1 MLVPQASALAL
12 ATALASGAP
21 IPPGGGREAFT
32 LAPMQSRRHEIALE
46 AGQFLQ
52 ATVHQLDLDVVLR
65 LLGPDGT
72 VLEERFDSSEGPV
85 GMEPA
90 SLQATV
96 AGVYAIEVHAPE
108 DVERPGRYEVESQAP
123 RPPDSRDRKRREA
136 ERLMEVGGRFMGPRA
151 GGRRRNRPDREQVVA
166 AYGAYREVLPLWEE
180 LGESCWEAEAR
191 SCFALLQVWS
201 SEEESIDNFIRAL
214 DLWQACDDDR
224 YKFIETVLYTGRAME
239 RWSRLHEAA
248 ETLEFGLLLARAEQ
262 DRVLTSHF
270 LITLCSLYGQLG
282 DTIRALEVGEE
293 GLALV
298 RALGH
303 PPRTAVVLTNLAEAH
318 YRRGALQKA
327 SDLALEA
334 LTLRREIGE
343 ELGLQT
349 TLATLA
355 DIYQALGEPE
365 VALSYLD
372 EASAVVAKLGPGST
386 AYSSVSAA
394 NVLRGMGK
402 PAEAR
407 ARLLRDME
415 IRRNSMPPRVELRAR
430 LALAALFLDEGDA
443 SGARPHVDQTLKVEG
458 TIGDP
463 LVRADALDLRGRIDL
478 MAGELP
484 AADEA
489 LAQGLAIRRQVGDRL
504 GEAGTLFFHAQV
516 ARAAGNLP
524 ETRRRLEEARA
535 VVAAQRAVFMSPN
548 LRATWGSTVR
558 EIEAAY
564 VAVLMEQNA
573 AAPDRGLDALAFE
586 ASEAASARSLLDML
600 GERGEPAAGS
610 TVARERAARERL
622 TGALDRQMRARAGGA
637 PQAAVAALA
646 QEVRDL
652 SSEHERLASELRA
665 KDPRL
670 RQSAEPL
677 RLAAIQQSVL
687 DDETTLLEFFL
698 GTERGYAWVVTRSR
712 IHSYELPA
720 RARIDGAVDAVRSA
734 LAAPPRPGGGPQR
747 AAEALRRLAA
757 MVLPKDRSALRG
769 SRLVVVADG
778 SLHYVPFAALPDT
791 SGDPLLMRFEI
802 ANAPSASVAA
812 ELRRELSGRAPA
824 PLAIAALADPVFD
837 ADDARLPGPQARPV
851 PDATLQRATRDFG
864 FQNGRL
870 PRLPFSR
877 REAAALVA
885 LAPASSTA
893 RLDFDANLDAAQS
906 SDLASYRY
914 LHFATHGLLNDARPE
929 LSGLV
934 LSLVDGKGR
943 PRRGLLT
950 APDVSTLRLGA
961 ELVVLSSCRSA
972 MGREVRGEGLMGL
985 TRAFMQAGAPRV
997 VASLWPVDDLAS
1009 SELMTRLYGGLLGS
1023 RKLAPAAAL
1032 REAQL
1037 GMLRH
1042 RRWKAPYYWAA
1053 FQLQGEWR

>member
-1 MLVPQASALAL
+1 MTLPPAAALVL

-21 IPPGGGREAFT
+21 IPPGGGRETFS
-32 LAPMQSRRHEIALE
+32 LEPMQSRRHQIALQ

-52 ATVHQLDLDVVLR
+52 ATVHQLDIDVVLR

-72 VLEERFDSSEGPV
+72 VLEARFDSSEGPV

-96 AGVYAIEVHAPE
+96 SGVYAIEVHAPE
-108 DVERPGRYEVESQAP
+108 DVEGPGRYELESQPP
-123 RPPDSRDRKRREA
+123 RQPDARDLKRREA

-151 GGRRRNRPDREQVVA
+151 GGRRRNRPGYEQVVGA
-166 AYGAYREVLPLWEE
+166 QRAYRDVLPFWQE
-180 LGESCWEAEAR
+180 LGETCWEAEAR
-191 SCFALLQVWS
+191 SCFALNQMWS
-201 SEEESIDNFIRAL
+201 SEEASIDNFVRSL
-214 DLWQACDDDR
+214 DLWQACGDDG

-239 RWSRLHEAA
+239 RWSRLREAA
-248 ETLEFGLLLARAEQ
+248 ETLELGLGLARTRKDQ
-262 DRVLTSHF
+262 VLASHF
-270 LITLCSLYGQLG
+270 LGTLSSVYGQLG
-282 DTIRALEVGEE
+282 DQTRAIETGEE
-293 GLALV
+293 SLALV

-303 PPRTAVVLTNLAEAH
+303 KPRAAVALTNLAQAH

-327 SDLALEA
+327 SDLALQA
-334 LTLRREIGE
+334 LELRREIGE

-349 TLATLA
+349 TLTTLA
-355 DIYQALGEPE
+355 EIYQALGEPE

-372 EASAVVAKLGPGST
+372 EASAVVAQLGPGT
-386 AYSSVSAA
+386 AAYSSVSAA
-394 NVLRGMGK
+394 NVLRGIGK

-407 ARLLRDME
+407 ARLLRDLE
-415 IRRNSMPPRVELRAR
+415 LRRNSVQPRVELRAR

-443 SGARPHVDQTLKVEG
+443 SGARPHVDRTLEVEG

-478 MAGELP
+478 MAGELL

-489 LAQGLAIRRQVGDRL
+489 LAQSLAIRRQVGDRL
-504 GEAGTLFFHAQV
+504 GEAGTLFLHAEV
-516 ARAAGNLP
+516 SRAAGNLE

-564 VAVLMEQNA
+564 VAVLMEQHA
-573 AAPDRGLDALAFE
+573 RAPDRALDALAFE
-586 ASEAASARSLLDML
+586 ASDAASARSLLDML
-600 GERGEPAAGS
+600 GERGEPAAG
-610 TVARERAARERL
+610 TTAGRERAARERL

-637 PQAAVAALA
+637 SPSAEAALE

-652 SSEHERLASELRA
+652 SSEYERLASELRA
-665 KDPRL
+665 NDSRPR
-670 RQSAEPL
+670 QGSEPL
-677 RLAAIQQSVL
+677 RLAAIQQNLL

-698 GTERGYAWVVTRSR
+698 GTERGYAWVVTRGR

-720 RARIDGAVDAVRSA
+720 RARIDAAVDAVRSA
-734 LAAPPRPGGGPQR
+734 LAAPPRPSGGRQR
-747 AAEALRRLAA
+747 AADALRQLAG
-757 MVLPKDRSALRG
+757 MVLPRDRSVLRG

-778 SLHYVPFAALPDT
+778 SLHYVPFAALPDI
-791 SGDPLLMRFEI
+791 SGDPLLVRFEI

-812 ELRRELSGRAPA
+812 ELRRELSGRTPA

-837 ADDARLPGPQARPV
+837 ADDARLPGPQARPE
-851 PDATLQRATRDFG
+851 PDTTLQRATRDFG
-864 FQNGRL
+864 FRNGRL

-885 LAPASSTA
+885 LAPVSSTA

-906 SDLASYRY
+906 SDLASYRF
-914 LHFATHGLLNDARPE
+914 LHFATHGLLNDTRPE

-943 PRRGLLT
+943 PRPGLLT
-950 APDVSTLRLGA
+950 APDVSNLRLGA

-1009 SELMTRLYGGLLGS
+1009 SELMTRMYGGLLGS

-1032 REAQL
+1032 RDAQL
-1037 GMLRH
+1037 ALFRH
-1042 RRWKAPYYWAA
+1042 RRWSAPYYWAA